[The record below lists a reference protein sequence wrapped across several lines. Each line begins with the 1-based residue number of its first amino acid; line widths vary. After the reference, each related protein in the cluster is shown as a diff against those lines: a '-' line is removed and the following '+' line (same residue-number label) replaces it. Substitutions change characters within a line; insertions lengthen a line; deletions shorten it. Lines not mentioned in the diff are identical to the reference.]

1 MDENEG
7 VSTTTDGGN
16 EKPEEAQSGSDLT
29 SVEAASSEPERR
41 FIDGKWMCEDGNG
54 GFLVYE
60 SEKWIVAEGDNLHEK
75 WSAAADAKSNPYRC
89 VVDGITMEW
98 NEISQQWLPA
108 IEVDEDFLARYN
120 ASYGIQYDFGVTEG
134 SSSKNVVA
142 EGESTPPKKPKPHDK
157 TKEEGWVE
165 LDETRNAAVYVSNL
179 PKTITEDAF
188 IELMSKCG
196 VIQRDAR
203 TNKLKIKIYRGEEG
217 EPKGDARCGYVK
229 KESVDLALQILDG
242 WNLDGNLIHVEKAKF
257 QMKGE
262 FDPSKKRRKLTAA
275 QKKRFIESQQRL
287 FEWKPEKPRNYR
299 PFSDCTAV
307 MKNMFTMEQMMRN
320 PTLLM
325 DLQEQTKKACERF
338 GTVKKVVVH
347 DNNPDGIICVTFD
360 NVEHSDL
367 AVRSMN
373 GLVVDGRKIEV
384 STWDGKTKYAIA
396 ETPEQREQRIA
407 LWQKFIE
414 EGEARPAS

>member
-1 MDENEG
+1 MAENSD
-7 VSTTTDGGN
+7 VSATVDGAN
-16 EKPEEAQSGSDLT
+16 EKPEEAESGTDLT
-29 SVEAASSEPERR
+29 SVGAASSEPERR
-41 FIDGKWMCEDGNG
+41 FIDGKWICEDGNG

-60 SEKWIVAEGDNLHEK
+60 NEKWVVAEGDNLHEK
-75 WSAAADAKSNPYRC
+75 WSTAADAKFNPYRC

-108 IEVDEDFLARYN
+108 VEVDEDFLARYN
-120 ASYGIQYDFGVTEG
+120 ASYGIEYDFGVTEG

-142 EGESTPPKKPKPHDK
+142 EGESTPKKPKPHEK

-165 LDETRNAAVYVSNL
+165 LDETKNAAVYVSNL

-203 TNKLKIKIYRGEEG
+203 TNKLKVKIYRGEEG

-275 QKKRFIESQQRL
+275 QKKRFIENQQRL
-287 FEWKPEKPRNYR
+287 FEWRPEKPRNYR

-347 DNNPDGIICVTFD
+347 DNNPDGVICVTFD

-373 GLVVDGRKIEV
+373 GLVVGGRKIEV

-414 EGEARPAS
+414 EGEASPAS